1 MPSLKPTPEQMHDLG
16 EHIQGQGK
24 IAQLIQLR
32 ALNWLNKSEH
42 RAGQT
47 DQVERDW
54 YAKQLGANPKASE
67 GSEDMETTILG
78 DIHITQTP
86 EKQPTAAP
94 SKSSALPLVVGML
107 ASGLIGGGAAGLATY
122 LMTRKPAPV
131 APTFEDET
139 VQIGLGRISDYIK
152 DETQ

>member
-1 MPSLKPTPEQMHDLG
+1 MRDLG
-16 EHIQGQGK
+16 EHIQGAGK

-32 ALNWLNKSEH
+32 ALSWLNKSEQ

-54 YAKQLGANPKASE
+54 YAKQLGANPQASE

-86 EKQPTAAP
+86 EKSQASVPG
-94 SKSSALPLVVGML
+94 KSSALPLVVGML

-122 LMTRKPAPV
+122 LLTRKPAPV

-139 VQIGLGRISDYIK
+139 VQIGLGRIQDYFK
-152 DETQ
+152 DEPE